1 MVDIK
6 AFLIGIAYMVVAQ
19 ILAWYQ
25 MNGQFFWEWCK
36 KYEWAMIIVPS
47 IPISICYLYATRYLV
62 QGFGGAMWPGR
73 FASFG
78 VGVVI
83 FGILVYILNN
93 EGINVKT
100 MVSLILASGLIAI
113 QVLWK

>member
-1 MVDIK
+1 
-6 AFLIGIAYMVVAQ
+6 
-19 ILAWYQ
+19 
-25 MNGQFFWEWCK
+25 
-36 KYEWAMIIVPS
+36 
-47 IPISICYLYATRYLV
+47 
-62 QGFGGAMWPGR
+62 MWPGR